1 MVARDQTA
9 LVKSAWEVEVMP
21 CSRIYFVQD
30 VLVFWTVLFRVGVV
44 WLR

>member
-9 LVKSAWEVEVMP
+9 LVKSAWEVEVML

-30 VLVFWTVLFRVGVV
+30 IRCSGLCCSELALFG
-44 WLR
+44 